1 MGKDCGLKMMTNEYL
16 ISLVDKKK
24 KSKKDYMVLFANVII
39 EIYMAIVLL

>member
-16 ISLVDKKK
+16 ISLVEKKR
-24 KSKKDYMVLFANVII
+24 SKKDYMVLFANVII